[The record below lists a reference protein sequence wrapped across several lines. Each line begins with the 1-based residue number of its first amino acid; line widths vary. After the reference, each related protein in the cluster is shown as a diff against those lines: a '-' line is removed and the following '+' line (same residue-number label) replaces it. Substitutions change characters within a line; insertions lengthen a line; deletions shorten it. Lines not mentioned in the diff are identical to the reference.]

1 MQCITFYNC
10 LGEEKTKRLLLQ
22 QPSSH
27 VQSAVAF
34 YAYISHLETVPGAH
48 HMVVF
53 DVVKTNIQGGYN
65 GNTGVFTVPIEGVY
79 VFTYNVRVAC
89 HSAISFEILKNSTP
103 EGSVYIDTENSH
115 VLFSIIYSLKCYSN
129 HPEKEDRPY

>member
-1 MQCITFYNC
+1 M
-10 LGEEKTKRLLLQ
+10 
-22 QPSSH
+22 
-27 VQSAVAF
+27 
-34 YAYISHLETVPGAH
+34 ETVPGAH

-103 EGSVYIDTENSH
+103 EGSVYIDTENSQVCDDDYATGIA
-115 VLFSIIYSLKCYSN
+115 VLSANQGDVVFIRTHSTYTPRGSIQSNQYGRSSFSGWLL
-129 HPEKEDRPY
+129 